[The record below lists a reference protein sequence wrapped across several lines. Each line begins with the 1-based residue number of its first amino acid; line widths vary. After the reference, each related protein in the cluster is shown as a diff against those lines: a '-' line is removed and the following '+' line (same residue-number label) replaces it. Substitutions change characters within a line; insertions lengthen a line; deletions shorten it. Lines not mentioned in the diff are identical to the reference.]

1 MGNKTAKRPALRRLA
16 TFVAA
21 LGMLTMSS
29 GVALMST
36 ASAADG
42 PNQEGYWETLPGEIC
57 TKTDTGAE
65 SGGYTVPAVADGY
78 VWSKLIIKKG
88 SGNIGIEN
96 QVFNNPVVGQVY
108 TWIGFQPQQSG
119 GWSHTILC
127 RVPVVVEEP
136 DVATASISVV
146 QPDCD
151 NENAPDIEF
160 AGTNV
165 VLPFDVDGTV
175 AAGET
180 VTVTAT
186 AVEGAEFAGGATTK
200 VFEDVV
206 FEAAEEGCD
215 EVVTPPGE
223 EPPGEEPG
231 EETPEVEPP
240 AVTPTVVASGVMPT
254 GADLRGEQGLALLV
268 AGMILMVLAGGL
280 GLVRPAATRS

>member
-42 PNQEGYWETLPGEIC
+42 PNQEGYWQTLPGEIC

-65 SGGYTVPAVADGY
+65 SGGYTVPAVPEGY
-78 VWSKLIIKKG
+78 TWSKLIIKKG
-88 SGNIGIEN
+88 SGNIGVEN
-96 QVFNNPVVGQVY
+96 QVFNNPVVGGIY
-108 TWIGFQPQQSG
+108 TWIGFNPQQSG

-136 DVATASISVV
+136 DVATASISVA

-151 NENAPDIEF
+151 NENGPGIGFE
-160 AGTNV
+160 GTNV
-165 VLPFDVDGTV
+165 VLPFDVDGTI
-175 AAGET
+175 APGET

-186 AVEGAEFAGGATTK
+186 AVDGAEFAGGGTTK
-200 VFEDVV
+200 VFDDVV

-215 EVVTPPGE
+215 EVVN
-223 EPPGEEPG
+223 PPGEEPG

-240 AVTPTVVASGVMPT
+240 AVTPTVVASGVLPT
-254 GADLRGEQGLALLV
+254 GADVRGEQGLALLV
-268 AGMILMVLAGGL
+268 AGMILMVVAGGL
-280 GLVRPAATRS
+280 GLVRPVATRS